1 MKDESGSPEAEQ
13 TFYLLHLCVRL
24 LHGFGSH
31 ILRDAGLRPP
41 QIAFLGFLH
50 EAGPLSISAISKFT
64 NVTVS
69 VATRFIERL
78 EGKGLVER
86 VPDGKDRRVV
96 LVKLS
101 DEGNRLAGDLI
112 KASSR
117 GLSKA
122 LEGIDHDDFKVF
134 FNVLSRI
141 IEKMASDSPWDH
153 FSEITSTQMRE
164 TKEGHD
170 ENRR

>member
-1 MKDESGSPEAEQ
+1 MRDRARNAEAEQ
-13 TFYLLHLCVRL
+13 TYYLLHLCVRL

-50 EAGPLSISAISKFT
+50 EAGPLSMSAISKFT

-86 VPDGKDRRVV
+86 VPDEKDRRVV
-96 LVKLS
+96 LVRLS
-101 DEGNRLAGDLI
+101 DEGNRMAGDLI
-112 KASSR
+112 KAGSES
-117 GLSKA
+117 LNKA
-122 LEGIDHDDFKVF
+122 LGEIDRDDFKIF
-134 FNVLSRI
+134 CSVLSLI
-141 IEKMASDSPWDH
+141 IEKMAADFPLEH

-164 TKEGHD
+164 AKEAGGAD
-170 ENRR
+170 KR